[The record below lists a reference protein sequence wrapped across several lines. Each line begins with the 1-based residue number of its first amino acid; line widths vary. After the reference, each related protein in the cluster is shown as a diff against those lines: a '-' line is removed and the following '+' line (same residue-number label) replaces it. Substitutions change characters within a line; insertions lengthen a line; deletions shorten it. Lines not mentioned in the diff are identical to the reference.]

1 MKRIASL
8 VIAAGVTLGL
18 VSGAWAVDFKA
29 GGSFEMGYY
38 YANHSAF
45 TNQDQDR
52 FGAATRIQFRLDA
65 VANENLRGVYQMRV
79 GTTSWGRNGNSGV
92 GPSSGF
98 GIGTQGVNVRTLEAY
113 LSFRWPDTNLK
124 FRMGLMPMS
133 APQAVKGK
141 YTNSIVMMER
151 AAGLEA
157 TYDFNKNVS
166 VVAHWMRLAND
177 GDGVISNTASSRR
190 HSKMDLFLLSMP
202 VRTDWL
208 DVTPWGMY
216 SMVGRNAKFNVGNSP
231 YYLNSENF
239 LPNLPDTTLA
249 AHGKDGKIW
258 WGGLALDVKALDNWI
273 LKGDV
278 IYGRYKSD
286 YDAGGIGN
294 AHNGTLLGGTGDP
307 KRAGWMVDL
316 QIGYKMDHFTPT
328 LIAFYATGDDTSD
341 LKNNKSGR
349 LPVISNLGGWTSLGG
364 TNSIAATSDAIDRKL
379 MCAQGYTG
387 MWGVM
392 LALEDI
398 KFIDKLTSTFRV
410 LYLRG
415 TNDNEILKEWAKS
428 GKAADP
434 WYLGKSDSA
443 WEFNFN
449 HEYKLYENLG
459 WWAEF
464 GYIIMDR
471 KSAHEPVGNH
481 EMQSKNAYSLF
492 TGFYYKF

>member
-1 MKRIASL
+1 MKKIASFL
-8 VIAAGVTLGL
+8 VAMGMTLGL
-18 VSGAWAVDFKA
+18 AAEALAVDFKA

-45 TNQDQDR
+45 TNQPQDR
-52 FGAATRIQFRLDA
+52 FGAATRIQLRLDA
-65 VANENLRGVYQMRV
+65 IANENLRGVYQMRV
-79 GTTSWGRNGNSGV
+79 GTTPWGRNGGDGI

-113 LSFRWPDTNLK
+113 LSFRWPGTNLK

-141 YTNSIVMMER
+141 YTDSIVMMER

-157 TYDFNKNVS
+157 TYELNKNVS
-166 VVAHWMRLAND
+166 VIAHWMRLDND
-177 GDGVISNTASSRR
+177 GDGVLSNTETSRR
-190 HSKMDLFLLSMP
+190 HSKMDLILLAVP
-202 VRTDWL
+202 VKTEAI

-216 SMVGRNAKFNVGNSP
+216 GMVGRNAKFNVGNSP

-239 LPNLPDTTLA
+239 LPNLPDTAQA
-249 AHGKDGKIW
+249 AHGKDGRIW
-258 WGGLALDVKALDNWI
+258 WGGLAMDIKALNDWI

-278 IYGRYKSD
+278 IYGHYSAD
-286 YDAGGIGN
+286 YDAAGMGD
-294 AHNGTLLGGTGDP
+294 AHAGSLYDRTGDP
-307 KRAGWMVDL
+307 KRAGWMFDL
-316 QIGYKMDHFTPT
+316 QVGYKMDYFTPT
-328 LIAFYATGDDTSD
+328 LMAFYSTGDDAGD
-341 LKNNKSGR
+341 LKNNESGR

-364 TNSIAATSDAIDRKL
+364 TNSIAATSDGIDRKL

-398 KFIDKLTSTFRV
+398 RFIDRLTSAFRV

-415 TNDNEILKEWAKS
+415 TNDNEILEDWARR
-428 GKAADP
+428 GHAADP
-434 WYLGKSDSA
+434 WYLGRDDSA

-449 HEYKLYENLG
+449 HEYKLYENMGL
-459 WWAEF
+459 WVEL

-471 KSAHEPVGNH
+471 DTAHEPAGSH
-481 EMQSKNAYSLF
+481 ALSSKNAYSLF
-492 TGFYYKF
+492 TGFYYRF